1 MSKNAKNWGLK
12 IRVSVVR
19 FRDWPPYSKART
31 RFGLFHICPLRQFW
45 QPFADPPCERH
56 RSKNTHFSS
65 VWASLFPD
73 LSVCL
78 ASVREVSY
86 CIDAGFCAVGCGWKV
101 AAASDRSAT
110 NKPKRRALLATRSPS
125 SAANLTRRSSKP
137 PAGYGQTSSSWPLMV
152 TAGSRHCCRA
162 VKRRRY

>member
-1 MSKNAKNWGLK
+1 MSGASDAYAGVLFGWFAACYNSTTIFKSPN
-12 IRVSVVR
+12 S
-19 FRDWPPYSKART
+19 FRAFSRLPATPVLAA
-31 RFGLFHICPLRQFW
+31 LRR
-45 QPFADPPCERH
+45 PALRA
-56 RSKNTHFSS
+56 SLLKNTHFSS
-65 VWASLFPD
+65 VWASLFPV

-86 CIDAGFCAVGCGWKV
+86 YIDAGFCAVGCGWKV

-110 NKPKRRALLATRSPS
+110 NKPKRRALLAARSPS

-137 PAGYGQTSSSWPLMV
+137 PAGYGQTSSSWHLMV
-152 TAGSRHCCRA
+152 TAGSRHSCRA